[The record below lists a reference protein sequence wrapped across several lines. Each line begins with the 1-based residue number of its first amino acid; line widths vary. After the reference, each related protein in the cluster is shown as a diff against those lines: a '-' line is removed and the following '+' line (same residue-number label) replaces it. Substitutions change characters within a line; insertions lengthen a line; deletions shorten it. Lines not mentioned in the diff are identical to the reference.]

1 MIKRIYQHK
10 NNLTDG
16 FTSTYNLKMLV
27 YYEIFDD
34 IQDAIIREKQLKN
47 WHRDWKINLIES
59 FNPNWKDLYENIL

>member
-1 MIKRIYQHK
+1 MTNRMKGVLYISVTSDLIKRIYQHK

-16 FTSTYNLKMLV
+16 FTSIYNLKTLV

-47 WHRDWKINLIES
+47 
-59 FNPNWKDLYENIL
+59 

>member
-1 MIKRIYQHK
+1 MKIAYIYIMTNRMKGVLYIGVTSDLIKRIYQHK

-16 FTSTYNLKMLV
+16 FTSIYNLKTLV

-47 WHRDWKINLIES
+47 
-59 FNPNWKDLYENIL
+59 

>member
-1 MIKRIYQHK
+1 MKIAYIYIMTNRMKGVLYISVTSDLIKRIYQHK

-16 FTSTYNLKMLV
+16 FTSIYNLKTLV

-47 WHRDWKINLIES
+47 
-59 FNPNWKDLYENIL
+59 